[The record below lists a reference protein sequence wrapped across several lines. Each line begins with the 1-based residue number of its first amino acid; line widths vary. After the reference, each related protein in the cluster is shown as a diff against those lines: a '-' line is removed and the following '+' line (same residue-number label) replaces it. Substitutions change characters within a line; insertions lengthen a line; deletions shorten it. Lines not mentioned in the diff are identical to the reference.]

1 MKVKINE
8 SQLHSLIME
17 SIKKILNESSYSF
30 RDKGRITIY
39 PYEHFCENDDEEDIL
54 DQCGIKPEYKVTCS
68 VTRIHEDGVMYDSNH
83 EGYPGYDDE
92 DDFEIDDDGGFEND
106 MERVKSVNPALYEK
120 VMKKFYYM
128 EAKSP
133 NGKIDLYD
141 EIEWEGEEPYSD
153 DLR

>member
-1 MKVKINE
+1 
-8 SQLHSLIME
+8 
-17 SIKKILNESSYSF
+17 
-30 RDKGRITIY
+30 
-39 PYEHFCENDDEEDIL
+39 
-54 DQCGIKPEYKVTCS
+54 
-68 VTRIHEDGVMYDSNH
+68 MYDSNH

-120 VMKKFYYM
+120 VMKKFYWM
-128 EAKSP
+128 DD
-133 NGKIDLYD
+133 DLYD